1 MSYLTNLEDKR
12 RLYKKEKKIILG
24 KFWDTK
30 YNCIPEGMQE
40 KTIYYKRKMKNLVDN
55 LLEIDTKKKRKSLKL
70 RSLKY
75 KNLFSTNSMNS
86 ISPKAQS
93 LITKIG
99 RNYNKVKNSI
109 SDITKM
115 NSLYLE
121 KNARRTCDNLTSIK
135 QIKNLKKIDIKNEL
149 ILENLN
155 ENNIDKKDNTI
166 YKKIKKPTLNNIN
179 EGENKYLNNFFYV
192 NENYRRQLNFAFLK
206 YNPKNHLENLKIL
219 VQTEPLIR
227 KDVTT
232 VKKEINEDIKW
243 RCDKQHFK
251 KKYEILKKKFQRCN
265 SVQASP
271 EFKLDQK
278 NKNKP
283 KLNIKEIAKSLKI
296 FSPIFSEKKILNIYN
311 RMKKEQESKLAFLRE
326 KKIEELKCMINASS
340 GINELIN
347 DNNIN
352 KKIDLFSSNY
362 SPHVK
367 LNENNGVNNI
377 NLLGKDY
384 FDEEKKNA
392 LNKLGTIY
400 EYKISNILKDKEKE
414 RRYNGKIVGDNNV
427 FNLKLIEEKNDLI
440 NELDDKIK
448 DNVL

>member
-1 MSYLTNLEDKR
+1 MSYITNLEDKR

-30 YNCIPEGMQE
+30 YNCFPEGMQE
-40 KTIYYKRKMKNLVDN
+40 KTIYYKRNMKNLVDN
-55 LLEIDTKKKRKSLKL
+55 LLEIDSKRKRRNIKL
-70 RSLKY
+70 RCMRY
-75 KNLFSTNSMNS
+75 KNLFSTNSMNN
-86 ISPKAQS
+86 ISPKAKS

-109 SDITKM
+109 SDITRM

-121 KNARRTCDNLTSIK
+121 KNARQMCDNLNSIK
-135 QIKNLKKIDIKNEL
+135 KIQNLKKIELKKEL
-149 ILENLN
+149 ILENIN
-155 ENNIDKKDNTI
+155 ENNIDKKDDTI

-179 EGENKYLNNFFYV
+179 DGENKYLNNFFYA

-227 KDVTT
+227 KEVTT
-232 VKKEINEDIKW
+232 VKKEIDEDIKW
-243 RCDKQHFK
+243 KCDKQHFK

-283 KLNIKEIAKSLKI
+283 KLNIKEIVKSLKI

-440 NELDDKIK
+440 NELDEKIK

>member
-1 MSYLTNLEDKR
+1 MSYITNLEDKR

-30 YNCIPEGMQE
+30 YNCIPEGMHE

-70 RSLKY
+70 RSMKY
-75 KNLFSTNSMNS
+75 KNLFSTNSMNN

-192 NENYRRQLNFAFLK
+192 NENYRRQFNFAFLK

-400 EYKISNILKDKEKE
+400 EYKISNILKAQEKE

-448 DNVL
+448 GNVL